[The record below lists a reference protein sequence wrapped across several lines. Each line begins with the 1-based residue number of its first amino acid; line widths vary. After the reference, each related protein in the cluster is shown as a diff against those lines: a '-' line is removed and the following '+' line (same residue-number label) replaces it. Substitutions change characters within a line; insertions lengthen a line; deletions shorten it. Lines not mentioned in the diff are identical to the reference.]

1 MNQPI
6 ERLIASTSS
15 LVLAFAIGAC
25 GAPAADSG
33 DPAAPVEPATVVA
46 VEVSTDVP
54 VAVVG
59 TEAASEPA
67 PDATAAA
74 TLGDEA
80 PIAAKI
86 NLNDG
91 TEAEFLTV
99 PNVGDKMVR
108 EFMEYRPYASIQIFR
123 REMLK
128 YVDEDLVAHYEDY
141 VFVPVDVNA
150 SDAETLQQLPGVDET
165 IAADLI
171 AGRPYSTAADFL
183 TALGARVSAAEAAAA
198 ENYLAAP

>member
-1 MNQPI
+1 MKQPI
-6 ERLIASTSS
+6 ARLAAFT
-15 LVLAFAIGAC
+15 LTLALAFAIGAC

-33 DPAAPVEPATVVA
+33 DPAAPAEPATVVA

-67 PDATAAA
+67 PDAAAAA
-74 TLGDEA
+74 TLGDEV

-99 PNVGDKMVR
+99 PNVGDKIVR
-108 EFMEYRPYASIQIFR
+108 EFMEYRPYASIQVFR

-141 VFVPVDVNA
+141 VFVPIDVNA

-171 AGRPYSTAADFL
+171 AGRPYATAADFL
-183 TALGARVSAAEAAAA
+183 TALGTRVSAAEAAAA